1 MNDLEL
7 CKMHVLYLSTP
18 NVVGGRDNR
27 YRQQGRK
34 EKVEGLRE
42 EREMNRAYSWTQEHT
57 KQ

>member
-7 CKMHVLYLSTP
+7 YKMHVLYLSTP
-18 NVVGGRDNR
+18 NVVGGRDKR

-42 EREMNRAYSWTQEHT
+42 ERERNRAYSWTQEHT